1 MEADRNDRT
10 RRNERISPDLVRS
23 LHDRVQIRKLLRGL
37 TTVPAVYD
45 APPMR
50 TKPLRVL
57 LVDLNNFA
65 RYPTVAIGM
74 LAAVL
79 RRDGIDVDVFSPLA
93 IGVPGVA
100 REGRVGRFGRFEQY
114 LRHRTANASTPLIR
128 AMRARAVLRRHP
140 IGSDEAERILRVF
153 DVAIEDGYDVVL
165 VSAYLMYR
173 DSVESIAA
181 RCASRGIPV
190 GLGGPYFAQPE
201 VIDAWRSIPG
211 VNAILGGEGESHVT
225 AFVQALAGRAPLEAL
240 PGVSTATVRNG
251 AAPPLGDLNAL
262 PFADYSDFPWFQYP
276 NRLIPL
282 VAGRGCGWGRCTF
295 CSDVTS
301 SMGRGFRSRRA
312 AHVLA
317 EAAHQAERHDT
328 ACFVFTDLKLNSHVG
343 TWDALVDGMQDAVPG
358 ARWVA
363 AVHAD
368 RRVDNGLSASRL
380 KAAAAAGMVR
390 LTTGL
395 ESGSQ
400 RILDS
405 MQKGADVSR
414 IEAMVRD
421 AWEAGISVRL
431 TMIAG
436 YPGETSDDVEASAA
450 FLERNDRYVGRVLL
464 NRFSMITGTRI
475 QRRLRL
481 GIAHQDMLQDLV
493 QDAASAVWPHR
504 YAGTESRTY
513 RRALWRLLGA
523 AHRINRRPLHLSATA
538 FEGVM

>member
-1 MEADRNDRT
+1 
-10 RRNERISPDLVRS
+10 
-23 LHDRVQIRKLLRGL
+23 
-37 TTVPAVYD
+37 VYD
-45 APPMR
+45 ALPMR

-79 RRDGIDVDVFSPLA
+79 RRDGIEVDVFSPLA
-93 IGVPGVA
+93 IGIPGVA
-100 REGRVGRFGRFEQY
+100 REGRVGRFGRLEQY
-114 LRHRTANASTPLIR
+114 LRHVTANAPIASIR
-128 AMRARAVLRRHP
+128 ALRAWAVSRRHP
-140 IGSDEAERILRVF
+140 IGSGEVERILGAF
-153 DVAIEDGYDVVL
+153 DAALAGGYDAIL

-173 DSVESIAA
+173 DAVEALAA

-201 VIDAWRSIPG
+201 VVDAWRSIAG
-211 VNAILGGEGESHVT
+211 VSAVLGGEGESHVG
-225 AFVQALAGRAPLEAL
+225 AFVHALVGRAPFETL
-240 PGVSTATVRNG
+240 PGVSTASVRSG
-251 AAPPLGDLNAL
+251 AAAPLGDLDAL
-262 PFADYSDFPWFQYP
+262 PFADYSDFPWSRYP

-312 AHVLA
+312 SHVLA
-317 EAAHQAERHDT
+317 EATHQATRHET
-328 ACFVFTDLKLNSHVG
+328 SNFVFTDLKLNSHVG
-343 TWDALVDGMQDAVPG
+343 IWNALVNGMQDAVPG

-363 AVHAD
+363 AVHVD
-368 RRVDNGLSASRL
+368 RRADNGLSAPRL

-390 LTTGL
+390 VTTGL

-414 IEAMVRD
+414 IEAMICD

-431 TMIAG
+431 TMIVG
-436 YPGETSDDVEASAA
+436 YPGETPEDVEASAA

-475 QRRLRL
+475 QRRLRR
-481 GIAHQDMLQDLV
+481 GIAHQDMLQDLAP
-493 QDAASAVWPHR
+493 DAVAAVWPHR
-504 YAGTESRTY
+504 YAGAESRAY